1 MEDSISIKSNDSNA
15 VSDEFEIVTGGNTA
29 VHPSG
34 TLPQLNI
41 TNGGSLEGLWQCLDE
56 MITEDVVDS
65 ALSDVDENESKKRP
79 SKIQSQDRQSVSKSL
94 TGKSAIEAGSI
105 LGSPEDDVNALNE
118 VQMASPQ
125 NTSDDDIEEICDIL
139 QDCTIF
145 NGVTY
150 LGTVTVN
157 APKSETEIQR
167 NMVDLNE
174 QIVEGIKVSVSIP
187 SCSDGSVVMYDGG
200 TNTVMKK
207 YEVCRITFYAHGKP
221 ESNEAACFAFTW
233 THGDSIESSIFQCH
247 VFRCDIPEAVGQV
260 SACFMKAFQKAPK
273 SLTASI
279 NGELPND
286 VELPNNVG
294 VTQMF
299 LLELTMEIK
308 EDDGKG
314 GFCATPRDRDSFKIR
329 SNVEKQICLTV
340 TQLASES
347 QKKLEVKR
355 CFGVLIAPGRH
366 VKHSDMQLLDMV
378 LLGSDKGDSA
388 GFTISGQWNP
398 KDKAFLLLNSETP
411 REEKIPLTVAVDLV
425 VRGITEPVRL
435 LVETHVKVFPKNE
448 RFWYFSRKTSLV
460 QPFFLHLKE
469 VPSLDGEPN
478 YEVSTIETSGPI
490 DHNRLNLTLNNLA
503 SYIRSPSITSIDTL
517 TPRDEYYSDGDE
529 PLLSGTGEVSKDCSA
544 IELESWSEVLSKWSQ
559 NRSSRPRQL
568 PALVRQGIPEALRG
582 EVWQRLAKCD
592 DSSDVMD
599 IYRILITK
607 ESNCEAVILRDIN
620 RTFTAHEF
628 FKESGGGG
636 QDALFRLS
644 KAYAAHDT
652 EVGYCQGLSYLAA
665 TLLLHMPE
673 EQAFCVLLKIMY
685 DYGLREL
692 YKDGFDCLY
701 LRLYQLN
708 RLMEEHLPH
717 LYQHFRDKGVE
728 THMFASQWFL
738 TLYTARFPLYLV
750 FHIIDVFLLQGTE
763 TLFQVALAL
772 LAMCKRDLMQLDFEC
787 ILKYFRVTLPKKC
800 RNDEVARNL
809 MKVACSIKMRKLK
822 KYEQEY
828 MAFKEAQESA
838 DQFGNELERLK
849 NELMRSD
856 EDKKRLEE
864 QLTQIKDMLKREVQ
878 KAESDNQKNSA
889 IISGYKEVCQRLD
902 AEHQAAKASLDQLMI
917 VIKGCERCGTLEQ
930 TMNAPPPTAVVV
942 EGSTKEN
949 TEAQLLHRITE
960 LELELARAKLG
971 QVEAECKNQDLT
983 HKLCSTTAEL
993 HVARN
998 QGAWPPWLSKTLS
1011 SIKEAAVQKTIIQ
1024 RQDSAPSDLA
1034 KDAQG

>member
-1 MEDSISIKSNDSNA
+1 
-15 VSDEFEIVTGGNTA
+15 
-29 VHPSG
+29 
-34 TLPQLNI
+34 
-41 TNGGSLEGLWQCLDE
+41 

-65 ALSDVDENESKKRP
+65 ALSDVAENESKKRP

-247 VFRCDIPEAVGQV
+247 VFRCDIPEA
-260 SACFMKAFQKAPK
+260 
-273 SLTASI
+273 
-279 NGELPND
+279 
-286 VELPNNVG
+286 
-294 VTQMF
+294 
-299 LLELTMEIK
+299 
-308 EDDGKG
+308 G

-469 VPSLDGEPN
+469 
-478 YEVSTIETSGPI
+478 
-490 DHNRLNLTLNNLA
+490 
-503 SYIRSPSITSIDTL
+503 
-517 TPRDEYYSDGDE
+517 
-529 PLLSGTGEVSKDCSA
+529 
-544 IELESWSEVLSKWSQ
+544 
-559 NRSSRPRQL
+559 
-568 PALVRQGIPEALRG
+568 
-582 EVWQRLAKCD
+582 
-592 DSSDVMD
+592 
-599 IYRILITK
+599 

-708 RLMEEHLPH
+708 RLME
-717 LYQHFRDKGVE
+717 V
-728 THMFASQWFL
+728 SSW
-738 TLYTARFPLYLV
+738 
-750 FHIIDVFLLQGTE
+750 ID
-763 TLFQVALAL
+763 
-772 LAMCKRDLMQLDFEC
+772 
-787 ILKYFRVTLPKKC
+787 
-800 RNDEVARNL
+800 
-809 MKVACSIKMRKLK
+809 
-822 KYEQEY
+822 
-828 MAFKEAQESA
+828 
-838 DQFGNELERLK
+838 
-849 NELMRSD
+849 
-856 EDKKRLEE
+856 
-864 QLTQIKDMLKREVQ
+864 
-878 KAESDNQKNSA
+878 
-889 IISGYKEVCQRLD
+889 LD
-902 AEHQAAKASLDQLMI
+902 AESKGMDSSDYMLHHFVNKHLCVRLRSFAKMAI
-917 VIKGCERCGTLEQ
+917 
-930 TMNAPPPTAVVV
+930 AP
-942 EGSTKEN
+942 SI
-949 TEAQLLHRITE
+949 R
-960 LELELARAKLG
+960 KLFSNFLNWS
-971 QVEAECKNQDLT
+971 VD
-983 HKLCSTTAEL
+983 
-993 HVARN
+993 
-998 QGAWPPWLSKTLS
+998 LSKTYHT
-1011 SIKEAAVQKTIIQ
+1011 V
-1024 RQDSAPSDLA
+1024 
-1034 KDAQG
+1034 